1 MKKNMQN
8 ATATATALYAA
19 PGVSRLTGAFARHV
33 ARLGAVVL
41 LGALGACSVSNL
53 GPAPHASR
61 TDDWTILPI
70 ANNTETPQ
78 AGLRAA
84 SIAEGLLSAEGFTHL
99 KRYPASADD
108 ETLFDPAKA
117 DIQQKALD
125 WARGEHIR
133 YALTGSVNEWRY
145 KVGVDGEPAV
155 GMTLQLI
162 DVPTGNVIWSGTGS
176 RTGWSRDALS
186 GVAQKLERQLLS
198 PLAR

>member
-1 MKKNMQN
+1 MEKNTQN
-8 ATATATALYAA
+8 MTARDAM
-19 PGVSRLTGAFARHV
+19 PSSPQWARTL
-33 ARLGAVVL
+33 ARGTVWAGAVCL
-41 LGALGACSVSNL
+41 LGVLGACSVLNQ

-84 SIAEGLLSAEGFTHL
+84 SIAEGLLSAEGFAHI

-108 ETLFDPAKA
+108 ETLFDPAKS
-117 DIQQKALD
+117 DIQQKALE

-162 DVPTGNVIWSGTGS
+162 DVPSGNVIWSGTGS

-186 GVAQKLERQLLS
+186 GVAQQLERQLLS
-198 PLAR
+198 PLMR

>member
-1 MKKNMQN
+1 MKQDTQN
-8 ATATATALYAA
+8 ATARPAGLS
-19 PGVSRLTGAFARHV
+19 PRLASTIARST
-33 ARLGAVVL
+33 RGLGAGLCL
-41 LGALGACSVSNL
+41 LTLAACSVLNQ

-61 TDDWTILPI
+61 KDLWTILPI

-84 SIAEGLLSAEGFTHL
+84 SIAEGLLSAEGFTQI

-108 ETLFDPAKA
+108 ETLFDPAKS

-125 WARGEHIR
+125 WARSEHIH

-162 DVPTGNVIWSGTGS
+162 DVPSGNVIWSGTGS

-198 PLAR
+198 PLAK